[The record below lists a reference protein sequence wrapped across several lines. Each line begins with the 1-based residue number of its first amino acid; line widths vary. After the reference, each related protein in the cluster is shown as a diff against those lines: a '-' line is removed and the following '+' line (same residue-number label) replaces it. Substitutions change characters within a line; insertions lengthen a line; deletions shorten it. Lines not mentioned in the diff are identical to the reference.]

1 MSVLGR
7 AALAAMAIAFAPMT
21 AAADP
26 LTYAGVR
33 TMVEGMGYTPA
44 DVSTTPGAEKFEV
57 VIVTDGFNVPVGFEV
72 SKSGR
77 YIWCTAFLGKS
88 TLTGERALALMKRGG
103 SVQPTSF
110 WLTDKDELKIGIA
123 IDNREVTPAHLKFV
137 MEKLAGDVGKTADIW
152 QAPVQ

>member
-1 MSVLGR
+1 MRFSAR
-7 AALAAMAIAFAPMT
+7 AALAAVVVAFAPMT

-33 TMVEGMGYTPA
+33 TMVEGMGHETA
-44 DVSTTPGAEKFEV
+44 DVSTTPGEEKFEV
-57 VIVTDGFNVPVGFEV
+57 VINTEGFKVPVGFEV

-88 TLTGERALALMKRGG
+88 TLNGERALALMKRGG

-137 MEKLAGDVGKTADIW
+137 MEKLAADVGKTADLW
-152 QAPVQ
+152 QAPAQ